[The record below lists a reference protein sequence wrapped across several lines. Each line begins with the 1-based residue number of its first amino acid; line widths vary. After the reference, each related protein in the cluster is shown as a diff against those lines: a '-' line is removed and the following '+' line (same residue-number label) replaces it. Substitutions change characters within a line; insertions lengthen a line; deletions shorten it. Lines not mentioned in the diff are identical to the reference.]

1 MVQLLNAYFMRGI
14 TSLIIIRI
22 ILDYTIYIYINYGI
36 IYDQIILEKNI
47 NHYLN
52 KFKHILYHN

>member
-52 KFKHILYHN
+52 KFKHIIS